1 MNSSIRGQQES
12 NFTLS
17 IKYFILFFSGSSS
30 SSGGSKQSSSSRKLS
45 NTLLRLQGGSMGSM
59 KRSFNPS
66 SFMSRRK
73 SSKQQEGDAG
83 KQLRENSKIPP
94 PLSDLP
100 TILSVEGDPPSPTTP
115 IPPPSP
121 GMDSVTPSALD
132 EDIFLDNHSERSSLS
147 EPTSPTSKKQ
157 TDNYVGFS
165 SLPNQVFR
173 KSVKRGFQFTL
184 MVVGESGL
192 GKSTLI
198 NSLFLTDLYVNDGY
212 EDAVSKVGKTM
223 AINASTSE
231 LKEVTVYD
239 TMRIPN
245 ILLGFLK
252 DFVRIFKLFQSFL
265 RIS

>member
-1 MNSSIRGQQES
+1 
-12 NFTLS
+12 
-17 IKYFILFFSGSSS
+17 
-30 SSGGSKQSSSSRKLS
+30 
-45 NTLLRLQGGSMGSM
+45 
-59 KRSFNPS
+59 
-66 SFMSRRK
+66 
-73 SSKQQEGDAG
+73 
-83 KQLRENSKIPP
+83 
-94 PLSDLP
+94 
-100 TILSVEGDPPSPTTP
+100 
-115 IPPPSP
+115 
-121 GMDSVTPSALD
+121 
-132 EDIFLDNHSERSSLS
+132 
-147 EPTSPTSKKQ
+147 
-157 TDNYVGFS
+157 
-165 SLPNQVFR
+165 
-173 KSVKRGFQFTL
+173 